1 MMPDRYLKY
10 ALLAPA
16 FLICAAT
23 LFYPLIQSFW
33 YSLHDWNI
41 GQQATVGN
49 FVGLENYWNLLTD
62 DPAFWISVKVTLLFT
77 VPSVFLTIAL
87 SLGMAMLLAGSGPIE
102 INARTLLVIP
112 FAMSP
117 ALIGVS
123 WRFLLN
129 PEFGAADAALKL
141 LFPSLADTPILSH
154 PTMAMIAL
162 IAVDLWHWVPYFMLT
177 FIGALAGLPQ
187 DTIDAA
193 QIDGAGRIRTFF
205 EVILPQLFPVVAIAL
220 LLKTIFSLKMLDQVV
235 TMTAGGPGTATDTLS
250 HVIFTTAFRWYDIG
264 YGSAIAYFLAIVM
277 MILAMLYSRFVLGR
291 TA

>member
-1 MMPDRYLKY
+1 MMADRYLKY
-10 ALLAPA
+10 MLLAPA
-16 FLICAAT
+16 FLICTAT
-23 LFYPLIQSFW
+23 LFYPLMQSFW

-41 GQQATVGN
+41 GRQATVGD

-62 DPAFWISVKVTLLFT
+62 DPAFWTSVKVTLLFT
-77 VPSVFLTIAL
+77 VPSVLLTIAL
-87 SLGMAMLLAGSGPIE
+87 ALGMAMLLTGSGPLE

-129 PEFGAADAALKL
+129 PEFGAVDAGLKV
-141 LFPSLADTPILSH
+141 LFPALADTPILAH
-154 PTMAMIAL
+154 PTLAMIAL

-235 TMTAGGPGTATDTLS
+235 TMTSGGPGTSTDTLS
-250 HVIFTTAFRWYDIG
+250 HVIYTTSFRWYDIG

-277 MILAMLYSRFVLGR
+277 MILAMMYSRFVLGR
-291 TA
+291 KP

>member
-1 MMPDRYLKY
+1 MKSDRYLKY
-10 ALLAPA
+10 TLLAPA

-33 YSLHDWNI
+33 YSLHDWNL
-41 GQQATVGN
+41 GRQSTVGN

-62 DPAFWISVKVTLLFT
+62 DPVFWASIKVTLLFT

-87 SLGMAMLLAGSGPIE
+87 SLGMAMLLVGSGPLE
-102 INARTLLVIP
+102 VNARTLLVIP

-129 PEFGAADAALKL
+129 PEFGPVDAGLNL
-141 LFPSLADTPILSH
+141 LVPSLAHTPILSH
-154 PTMAMIAL
+154 PNLAMAAL

-205 EVILPQLFPVVAIAL
+205 EIILPQLFPIVAISL

-235 TMTAGGPGTATDTLS
+235 TMTAGGPGTSTDTLS
-250 HVIFTTAFRWYDIG
+250 HVIYTTAFRWYDIG
-264 YGSAIAYFLAIVM
+264 YGSAIAYFLAIAM
-277 MILAMLYSRFVLGR
+277 MILAMMYSRYVLAR
-291 TA
+291 AK